1 MPAAH
6 ANRPRITRPVNLDL
20 KRRAAAGTKWCHNE
34 ADLAPTIS
42 TKPPGNIHRRIT
54 SAVMGGKHSV
64 HSSVQ
69 SALHHAANYTAEH
82 RARGVAQYQI
92 TRHALIKRSAARRVN
107 SHQPIRSQ
115 SKPHSYFLCGRADQ
129 PQVTDPLATHLIR
142 RVGLS
147 NAHPLDKTHHR

>member
-6 ANRPRITRPVNLDL
+6 ANRPRIMRPVNLDL

-82 RARGVAQYQI
+82 RARCGAISNYPPCINQAQCCKAGQLPP
-92 TRHALIKRSAARRVN
+92 T
-107 SHQPIRSQ
+107 
-115 SKPHSYFLCGRADQ
+115 HSL
-129 PQVTDPLATHLIR
+129 T
-142 RVGLS
+142 
-147 NAHPLDKTHHR
+147 K